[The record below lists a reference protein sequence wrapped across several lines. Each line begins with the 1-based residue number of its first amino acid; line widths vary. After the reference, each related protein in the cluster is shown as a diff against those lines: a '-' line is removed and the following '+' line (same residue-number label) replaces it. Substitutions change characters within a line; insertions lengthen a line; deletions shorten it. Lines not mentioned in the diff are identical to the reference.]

1 MKAKNVRL
9 LFSGN
14 LEMELMETGVR
25 PLGIFFDQ
33 QIDELINISTGPFS
47 QSIHID
53 C

>member
-14 LEMELMETGVR
+14 QEMETGVR

-33 QIDELINISTGPFS
+33 QIDELINISTGPLS